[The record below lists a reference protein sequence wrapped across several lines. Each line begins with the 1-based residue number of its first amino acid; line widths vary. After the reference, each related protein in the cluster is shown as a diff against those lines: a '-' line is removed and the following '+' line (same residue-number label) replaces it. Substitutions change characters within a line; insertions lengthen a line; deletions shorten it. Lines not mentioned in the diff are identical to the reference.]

1 MLSVTGRFRNL
12 RKKMNLTVR
21 LPKCHPLNKTGGTC
35 FLYYYFSVYVNLF
48 KELMLRHKKNR
59 SFEAKADA
67 KVQQIPEPTK
77 LLGTFFRK
85 N

>member
-1 MLSVTGRFRNL
+1 M
-12 RKKMNLTVR
+12 
-21 LPKCHPLNKTGGTC
+21 
-35 FLYYYFSVYVNLF
+35 YYYFSVYVNLF

-85 N
+85 NLKFSCFRTKYDSIFRLYLINII

>member
-1 MLSVTGRFRNL
+1 
-12 RKKMNLTVR
+12 MNLTVR

-67 KVQQIPEPTK
+67 KVQQKTIPSKYFEGNFYK
-77 LLGTFFRK
+77 EV
-85 N
+85 